1 MSERKLLVV
10 GSSGI
15 HTFNTI
21 DLIKDYFSDVFL
33 INDKEYDD
41 FKKIEHRIFDF
52 SFSNPLTSS

>member
-1 MSERKLLVV
+1 MSEIKLLVV

-33 INDKEYDD
+33 ITYKE
-41 FKKIEHRIFDF
+41 
-52 SFSNPLTSS
+52 

>member
-33 INDKEYDD
+33 ITYKE
-41 FKKIEHRIFDF
+41 
-52 SFSNPLTSS
+52 